1 MSLAGR
7 SEMVPGSGDVS
18 EGPVPLYFPLPTPQT
33 DSISPRSEALKA
45 ADLRL

>member
-18 EGPVPLYFPLPTPQT
+18 EGPAPLSIPPASLPTHAFF
-33 DSISPRSEALKA
+33 SPKSEVRTAV
-45 ADLRL
+45 D